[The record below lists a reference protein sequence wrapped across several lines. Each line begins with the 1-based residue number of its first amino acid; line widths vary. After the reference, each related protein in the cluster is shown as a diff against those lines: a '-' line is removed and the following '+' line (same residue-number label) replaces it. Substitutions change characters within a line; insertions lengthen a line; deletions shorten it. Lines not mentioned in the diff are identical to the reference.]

1 MCNKKILFENGD
13 IPSKLFYENLN
24 NTEGLLWTARRAHD
38 EHSAGF
44 TDSDFGGVI
53 DAVTFGQRRLQNSRA
68 G

>member
-1 MCNKKILFENGD
+1 MIFRRNYFTKIW
-13 IPSKLFYENLN
+13 IAVP
-24 NTEGLLWTARRAHD
+24 NTEGLLWTARRAQD